1 MKRTMKIN
9 TKIMAL
15 ITASLVLTAG
25 VVGGIA
31 VWQTRQVGEEAVD
44 RIQHLGQQNIQRIQ
58 KEGAGRIEAFRADV
72 IARKKEYLRSQVQ
85 TVFSAV
91 QKTRNQTQ
99 AMNDTSVLDDQ
110 VKKAI
115 VEEHKAGIADLVGAL
130 RYGPQGKDYFWIN
143 DMEPRMVMHPYKPQ
157 LNGKDLSGNQDPNG
171 KRLFVEMVRVCKE
184 KGEGFV
190 DYMWPKPG
198 MDEPQ
203 PKLSYV
209 KLLPEWG
216 WIVGTGIYID
226 DVDALV
232 QAEKA
237 ALEKEAA
244 QAEAESR
251 ELIESTTRETEQS
264 VRDVL
269 LLVTA
274 STLAVIVLV
283 LIGAFVFTRRSI
295 TRPVNRMIEGLTD
308 SADQVASASG
318 QISTASQSLAEGAS
332 EQAASIEETS
342 SSLEEMASMTRQNAD
357 HSTQADQI
365 MRETRET
372 VETANRSMSELIA
385 SMEAITQSSDETA
398 KIVKTIDEIAFQTN
412 LLALN
417 AAVEAA
423 RAGEAGA
430 GFAVVADE
438 VRNLAMRAAEAARN
452 TANLIDD
459 TTVKVQEGS
468 GLVSRTNEA
477 FEQVSTGSDKVANL
491 VSEISAASGE
501 QAEGIEQ
508 VNKAVSEMDK
518 VVQENASRAEES
530 AAAAEEMNAQS
541 EQLKDI
547 IRELEALV
555 KGSSGNG
562 SAEGRTRVEA
572 KGEPAGRPKMA
583 SHRLEGGPRRQSD
596 PTQPRHAGASS
607 HDVTTPRRQE
617 VNPEEAI
624 PFDNASAFEDF

>member
-1 MKRTMKIN
+1 MKKTMKIN
-9 TKIMAL
+9 TKIMVLVTAAL
-15 ITASLVLTAG
+15 ILIAG

-31 VWQTRQVGEEAVD
+31 VFQARQMGQEAIA
-44 RIQHLGQQNIQRIQ
+44 RIEHLGQQNIQRIQ
-58 KEGAGRIEAFRADV
+58 KEGAKRIEDFRAD
-72 IARKKEYLRSQVQ
+72 ILAQKKEYLRSQVQ
-85 TVFSAV
+85 TALSAV
-91 QKTRNQTQ
+91 QKSRQDAE
-99 AMNDTSVLDDQ
+99 AMNDASILDAR
-110 VKKAI
+110 VKEAI
-115 VEEHKAGIADLVGAL
+115 VEEHKADIASFVGAL
-130 RYGPQGKDYFWIN
+130 RYGPENKDYFWIN
-143 DMEPRMVMHPYKPQ
+143 DLEPRMILHPYKPE
-157 LNGKDLSGNQDPNG
+157 LNGKDLSDNKDPNG
-171 KRLFVEMVRVCKE
+171 KRLFVEFVRVCKE

-203 PKLSYV
+203 PKLSFV

-216 WIVGTGIYID
+216 WIVGAGIYID

-232 QAEKA
+232 KAERA

-244 QAEAESR
+244 QAEAGTR
-251 ELIESTTRETEQS
+251 ELIEATTRETQQGIRN
-264 VRDVL
+264 VI
-269 LLVTA
+269 LLVGA
-274 STLAVIVLV
+274 STLGVFALV
-283 LIGAFVFTRRSI
+283 FIGAFLFTRRTI

-357 HSTQADQI
+357 HSSQADQI
-365 MRETRET
+365 MRETRDT
-372 VETANRSMSELIA
+372 VEAANRSMSELIA
-385 SMEAITQSSDETA
+385 SMEAISRSSDETS

-452 TANLIDD
+452 TAELIDD

-477 FEQVSTGSDKVANL
+477 FEQVSTGSDKVANFL
-491 VSEISAASGE
+491 SEISAASGE
-501 QAEGIEQ
+501 QAEGIDQ

-541 EQLKDI
+541 EQLKGI
-547 IRELEALV
+547 TRELETLV
-555 KGSSGNG
+555 KGSNENG
-562 SAEGRTRVEA
+562 SAEERAILETGQ
-572 KGEPAGRPKMA
+572 GPAGGVRRP
-583 SHRLEGGPRRQSD
+583 
-596 PTQPRHAGASS
+596 
-607 HDVTTPRRQE
+607 
-617 VNPEEAI
+617 
-624 PFDNASAFEDF
+624 